1 MGIYIYIYIYSQG
14 LPLKSLGSCSGAEI
28 TFLPNS
34 SSGSMLDLYA
44 LVWSIVRISG
54 GGARLL
60 LHCLTELSQRLSVL
74 LTILHLLPHS
84 TLSLRR
90 KVASLSLVYR
100 YYFGRCS
107 LELASCIPPP
117 LERPRNM

>member
-44 LVWSIVRISG
+44 RAWSTVHISG
-54 GGARLL
+54 WAHLL

-74 LTILHLLPHS
+74 LMILHLLPHL
-84 TLSLRR
+84 TLFLYAIRW
-90 KVASLSLVYR
+90 
-100 YYFGRCS
+100 
-107 LELASCIPPP
+107 P
-117 LERPRNM
+117 LFLFFIDI